1 MTTDETNINN
11 EEAEVIV
18 PSPEAVQ
25 EAEVATE
32 ALEEAVVAAADEV
45 PAPLAAAPGI
55 PVGVVSGPGASR
67 GARNDG
73 FRGGRGGGPGG
84 DRGRGGRGGAGGGRG
99 GPRREMRAK
108 PEFDQK
114 IIDIRRVTRVAS
126 GGRRFSFA
134 VSLVAGDKRGRIGV
148 GTGKGGDTALAV
160 EKAFRNAKRN
170 MITLNLTKTGSIAH
184 EVRAKFSAAQ
194 VEMRPAPGKGIAA
207 GSSVRDVI
215 DLAGVKDIIAKLRSG
230 SKNKL
235 NNARVAVKALAMVK
249 KPKVR
254 RTATMNT
261 NEAR

>member
-1 MTTDETNINN
+1 MTTEETNLNN
-11 EEAEVIV
+11 ESEAEITADTTPEVA
-18 PSPEAVQ
+18 EAVS
-25 EAEVATE
+25 EVASVAE
-32 ALEEAVVAAADEV
+32 AAPATSAA
-45 PAPLAAAPGI
+45 AAAPA
-55 PVGVVSGPGASR
+55 PRASGAPQYALSGR
-67 GARNDG
+67 DGG
-73 FRGGRGGGPGG
+73 FRGRGGPGG
-84 DRGRGGRGGAGGGRG
+84 DRGGSRGGSGRGGPRSG
-99 GPRREMRAK
+99 GPRREMRTK

-184 EVRAKFSAAQ
+184 DVKAKFSAAI

-254 RTATMNT
+254 RTATANSGASSNT
-261 NEAR
+261 AA